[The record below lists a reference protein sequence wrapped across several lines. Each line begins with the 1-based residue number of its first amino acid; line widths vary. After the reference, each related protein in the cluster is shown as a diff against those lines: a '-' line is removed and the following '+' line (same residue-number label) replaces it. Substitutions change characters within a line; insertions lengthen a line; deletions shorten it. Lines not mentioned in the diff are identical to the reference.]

1 METGSLIGL
10 MVDIFNMLVLSG
22 FVVESYIG
30 LDEARTI
37 KKFVMYGVA
46 VIVGMMVFIYNTGR
60 VVMVWLS

>member
-1 METGSLIGL
+1 METSSLIGL
-10 MVDIFNMLVLSG
+10 IVDIFNTLILSG

-37 KKFVMYGVA
+37 KKFLMYGVA
-46 VIVGMMVFIYNTGR
+46 VIVGMMVFIYNAGR